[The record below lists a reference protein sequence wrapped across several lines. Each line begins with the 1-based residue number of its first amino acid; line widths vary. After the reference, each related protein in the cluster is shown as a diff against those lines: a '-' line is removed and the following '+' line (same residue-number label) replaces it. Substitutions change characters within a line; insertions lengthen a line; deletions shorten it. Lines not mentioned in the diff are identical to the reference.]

1 MIALVGSFFL
11 AVVLGI
17 PISVAIGVAS
27 VFYLLLYG
35 SVSLAVI
42 AQQMTIGIDSFPLLA
57 IPLFLLAGLLMSEAN
72 ITERII
78 GFANA
83 LVGRIAGGLATVMVT
98 CMFFGAISAR
108 RGGRHRHRFCCRP
121 WTSRATRR
129 VSRAACWAA
138 PARWER
144 SSRPRSS

>member
-11 AVVLGI
+11 AIVLGI

-27 VFYLLLYG
+27 VFYLVLYG

-78 GFANA
+78 GFDWHW
-83 LVGRIAGGLATVMVT
+83 
-98 CMFFGAISAR
+98 FKS
-108 RGGRHRHRFCCRP
+108 GGRMVFRP
-121 WTSRATRR
+121 HIDLPKLGWKH
-129 VSRAACWAA
+129 W
-138 PARWER
+138 PWGK
-144 SSRPRSS
+144 